1 MSGSSRSTSISTSGS
16 SMLISTSGISISI
29 SGSSRSMS
37 TSTARDSSC
46 CADRTGYLSE
56 VSRVACAGNKS
67 KAIPDASTERKYVL
81 LMLSSSIQPAD
92 CPVSSLLHRRIQ
104 IWHLPQLL
112 ESRSRL
118 RVAPF
123 HQLIDQC
130 NLHQRSLLLLHR
142 VHDRF
147 LHLRLPCV
155 PAQRVQRRQPYVHA
169 RVIPQRMH
177 QRRKH
182 LRIELPLTPRTRH
195 AFQPL
200 AGRLLP
206 QHRQRNHLPH
216 ARQLGVHRR

>member
-56 VSRVACAGNKS
+56 VSRVACAGHNS

-104 IWHLPQLL
+104 IWQLPQLL
-112 ESRSRL
+112 QPRSRL
-118 RVAPF
+118 RIAPF
-123 HQLIDQC
+123 HQLIDQR
-130 NLHQRSLLLLHR
+130 NLHQRRLLLLQS
-142 VHDRF
+142 VDNG
-147 LHLRLPCV
+147 LLDLRLTDM
-155 PAQRVQRRQPYVHA
+155 PAQRIQRRQPHIHA
-169 RVIPQRMH
+169 LVVPQCV
-177 QRRKH
+177 
-182 LRIELPLTPRTRH
+182 
-195 AFQPL
+195 
-200 AGRLLP
+200 P
-206 QHRQRNHLPH
+206 Q
-216 ARQLGVHRR
+216 